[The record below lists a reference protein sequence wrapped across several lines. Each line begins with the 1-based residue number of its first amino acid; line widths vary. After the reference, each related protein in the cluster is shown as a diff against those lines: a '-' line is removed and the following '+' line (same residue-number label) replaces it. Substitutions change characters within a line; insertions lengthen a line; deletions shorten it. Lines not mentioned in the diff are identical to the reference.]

1 MEKPKYFRAND
12 EGLSYVVLHNFQQ
25 YFSHIV
31 AISFIGG
38 GNREYLLKIRP
49 AAGHRKTCVA
59 SSAPP
64 HERDS
69 THNLSGDR
77 HWLHR

>member
-38 GNREYLLKIRP
+38 GNREYLLKITDLLQVTEKR
-49 AAGHRKTCVA
+49 V
-59 SSAPP
+59 
-64 HERDS
+64 
-69 THNLSGDR
+69 
-77 HWLHR
+77 LHRVHLPMSGIQLTT